1 MPALMSC
8 PPPRG
13 SVTCMNRTV
22 SKAMAAVGLAAAVIG
37 LAACAGTPT
46 IGKSGAAHQ
55 AVTII
60 TLQMPDGSSPDGVW
74 FAKDVTRRSGGTLK
88 VVIDPDSYAS
98 TVPANGARLVAALR
112 AGRVGFSYQPA
123 RDWSAAGVPGFQAL
137 DTPFLVTTVTATEDL
152 AASPVA
158 AAVLR
163 QLTPLGLVGIG
174 LIPNEP
180 RQFLSTRPLIG
191 PADFAGTRL
200 RIIDNPQTAALVR
213 AIGARPVQGVLST
226 QVGGM
231 LTSGS
236 VTGVETS
243 PMYILS
249 NSYNHQASYLT
260 AYGMFPRFETIVA
273 SASAWRKLTAAQ
285 QAAMRQAAADT
296 LAYADRTGTSLE
308 QHELAGLCTG
318 GLVLDEPSPAQL
330 AALASRA
337 ASAAPAGS
345 AAAAMT
351 LMIRADVPGLGAQP
365 AAVPPPS
372 QCRTAATAAQ
382 AVALHQVSTPGGSGS
397 RTATIPPGGY
407 VTTDTVANFE
417 NGGVDGPDFE
427 APVTTT
433 TYFYANGTFYQT
445 QQPKY
450 PDQPPAYGRYV
461 VKGDEVTFSSPFFS
475 DNPEI
480 VRWSYYDGEL
490 TFSIVSVQDPGGVVL
505 YTAHPW
511 RKVS

>member
-8 PPPRG
+8 PPRRG

-191 PADFAGTRL
+191 RPISPGPGCGSSTTRRPRRWCGPSAPARCRACCPRRSAGC
-200 RIIDNPQTAALVR
+200 
-213 AIGARPVQGVLST
+213 
-226 QVGGM
+226 
-231 LTSGS
+231 
-236 VTGVETS
+236 S
-243 PMYILS
+243 PP
-249 NSYNHQASYLT
+249 
-260 AYGMFPRFETIVA
+260 GR
-273 SASAWRKLTAAQ
+273 
-285 QAAMRQAAADT
+285 
-296 LAYADRTGTSLE
+296 
-308 QHELAGLCTG
+308 
-318 GLVLDEPSPAQL
+318 SPAWKPRRCT
-330 AALASRA
+330 S
-337 ASAAPAGS
+337 
-345 AAAAMT
+345 
-351 LMIRADVPGLGAQP
+351 
-365 AAVPPPS
+365 
-372 QCRTAATAAQ
+372 
-382 AVALHQVSTPGGSGS
+382 
-397 RTATIPPGGY
+397 
-407 VTTDTVANFE
+407 
-417 NGGVDGPDFE
+417 
-427 APVTTT
+427 
-433 TYFYANGTFYQT
+433 
-445 QQPKY
+445 
-450 PDQPPAYGRYV
+450 
-461 VKGDEVTFSSPFFS
+461 
-475 DNPEI
+475 
-480 VRWSYYDGEL
+480 
-490 TFSIVSVQDPGGVVL
+490 
-505 YTAHPW
+505 
-511 RKVS
+511 